1 MCLVRL
7 LATLTAIACLAG
19 CATGAPASP
28 TASPPASP
36 TATDRPQ
43 SSPSPDGLFSR
54 IPGIVR
60 QVEPSVVTIF
70 TPGSLGS
77 GVVYRAD
84 GIILTN
90 EHVVEGQ
97 RRVQVAFA
105 DGKRADG
112 RVLATDARTDLA
124 VVKAERDDLHPA
136 TFQPK
141 LPVPGELALALGSPL
156 GFENTVTAGIISGLD
171 REVPDSA
178 QAGHA
183 LVDLI
188 QTDAAISPGVS
199 GGALV
204 NARGEVV
211 GINEAYIPPQEGA
224 VSIGFAIPAGVVTW
238 AADQL
243 LDKGKV
249 THSFLGVGL
258 RTLTPEIAQSLD
270 VGTEGGAIITSIVRG
285 GPAADAGLRRGDV
298 ITAFAG
304 QPVRTSED
312 VVDKLRD
319 LRPGT
324 KTAVE
329 VQRDGSTE
337 QVDVTIGEAPAS

>member
-1 MCLVRL
+1 MCLVRF
-7 LATLTAIACLAG
+7 LAALTTLACLAG
-19 CATGAPASP
+19 CTA
-28 TASPPASP
+28 TASPPVSP
-36 TATDRPQ
+36 PPATGPTGGT
-43 SSPSPDGLFSR
+43 PGADGLVGR

-60 QVEPSVVTIF
+60 KLEPSVVTIF
-70 TPGSLGS
+70 TDNSLGS

-90 EHVVEGQ
+90 EHVVERQ

-105 DGKRADG
+105 DGKRVAG
-112 RVLATDARTDLA
+112 RVLARDARTDLA
-124 VVKAERDDLHPA
+124 VLKAERGDLHPA
-136 TFQPK
+136 TFQQK
-141 LPVPGELALALGSPL
+141 LPVQGELALALGSPL

-204 NARGEVV
+204 NGRGEVV

-224 VSIGFAIPAGVVTW
+224 VSIGFAIPAGTVVW
-238 AADQL
+238 AVEQL

-249 THSFLGVGL
+249 THSFLGVDL
-258 RTLTPEIAQSLD
+258 RTLTPEIARSLD
-270 VGTEGGAIITSIVRG
+270 VEAEAGAIIISTVRG

-304 QPVRTSED
+304 EPVRSSED
-312 VVDKLRD
+312 VVDRLRD

-324 KTAVE
+324 KTTVD
-329 VQRDGSTE
+329 VKRDRSTE
-337 QVDVTIGEAPAS
+337 QFSITIGEAPAS

>member
-1 MCLVRL
+1 M
-7 LATLTAIACLAG
+7 
-19 CATGAPASP
+19 
-28 TASPPASP
+28 
-36 TATDRPQ
+36 
-43 SSPSPDGLFSR
+43 SPSPATGPTGSTPAADGLVSR

-60 QVEPSVVTIF
+60 KMEPSVVTIF
-70 TPGSLGS
+70 TDNSLGS

-90 EHVVEGQ
+90 EHVVERQ

-105 DGKRADG
+105 DGKRVAG
-112 RVLATDARTDLA
+112 RVLARDARTDLA
-124 VVKAERDDLHPA
+124 VLKAERDDLHPA
-136 TFQPK
+136 TFQQK
-141 LPVPGELALALGSPL
+141 LPVQGELALALGSPL

-204 NARGEVV
+204 NGRGEVV

-224 VSIGFAIPAGVVTW
+224 VSIGFAIPAGTVVW
-238 AADQL
+238 AVEQL

-249 THSFLGVGL
+249 THSFLGVDL
-258 RTLTPEIAQSLD
+258 RTLTPEIARSLD
-270 VGTEGGAIITSIVRG
+270 VEAEAGAIIISTARG
-285 GPAADAGLRRGDV
+285 GPAADAGLRQGDV

-304 QPVRTSED
+304 QPVRSSED
-312 VVDKLRD
+312 VVDRLRD

-324 KTAVE
+324 KATVAI
-329 VQRDGSTE
+329 QRDGSVQ
-337 QVDVTIGEAPAS
+337 QVSVTIGEAPAS

>member
-1 MCLVRL
+1 MFLVRF
-7 LATLTAIACLAG
+7 LAALTALACLAG
-19 CATGAPASP
+19 CTA
-28 TASPPASP
+28 TASPPVTPPTTPPASP
-36 TATDRPQ
+36 PATE
-43 SSPSPDGLFSR
+43 STPSADGLFSR

-60 QVEPSVVTIF
+60 KVEPSVVTIF
-70 TPGSLGS
+70 TQEALGS

-105 DGKRADG
+105 DGKRVDG
-112 RVLATDARTDLA
+112 RVLASDARTDLA
-124 VVKAERDDLHPA
+124 VVKAERDGLQPA

-141 LPVPGELALALGSPL
+141 LPVQGELALALGSPL

-211 GINEAYIPPQEGA
+211 GINEAYIPPQSGA
-224 VSIGFAIPAGVVTW
+224 VSIGFAIPADTVTW
-238 AADQL
+238 AAEQL
-243 LDKGKV
+243 LDQGKV
-249 THSFLGVGL
+249 SHSFLGVDL
-258 RTLTPEIAQSLD
+258 RTLTPEIARSLD
-270 VGTEGGAIITSIVRG
+270 VKAGAGAIITDTVRG
-285 GPAADAGLRRGDV
+285 GPAADAGLRPGDV
-298 ITAFAG
+298 ITSFAG
-304 QPVRTSED
+304 QPVRSSED

-324 KTAVE
+324 KTTVE
-329 VQRDGSTE
+329 IQRDGSPE
-337 QVDVTIGEAPAS
+337 QVSVTIGEAPAS